1 MKEIEH
7 RINYNLK
14 PFNTLRIESI
24 ANDVYLPKTMEEI
37 QLLLAN
43 LDNPVIVGNGS
54 NILFSSS
61 GVKQPVIVTKHLDKV
76 TVNPPFIEAQA
87 GVSTV

>member
-7 RINYNLK
+7 RINYDLK
-14 PFNTLRIESI
+14 ACNTLRISSI
-24 ANDVYLPKTMEEI
+24 ADDVYFPKTLDEI
-37 QLLLAN
+37 KLLLAN

-61 GVKQPVIVTKHLDKV
+61 GVKRPIFQPLQGLRRQSFPLWPL
-76 TVNPPFIEAQA
+76 N
-87 GVSTV
+87 